1 MVELTNKINWPGKV
15 FRAWRQGQYGYSTL
29 VTMVL
34 PPGCLD
40 IFKKEDIVPLVLR
53 QNGLEGSHSTPR
65 FKSKDKGV
73 TLVTFG
79 ISPQLVPGIRNL
91 GGRCGM
97 GMMALKINIK
107 KEESTEE
114 PIETKAEAPEV
125 TTDGAEASVEDVG
138 TTDVDNE
145 QILPATFNHESS

>member
-1 MVELTNKINWPGKV
+1 
-15 FRAWRQGQYGYSTL
+15 
-29 VTMVL
+29 
-34 PPGCLD
+34 
-40 IFKKEDIVPLVLR
+40 
-53 QNGLEGSHSTPR
+53 
-65 FKSKDKGV
+65 
-73 TLVTFG
+73 
-79 ISPQLVPGIRNL
+79 
-91 GGRCGM
+91 M